1 MTPPDTMRWERLLD
15 SGRYGTDRPE
25 PDPGQDPRSPFER
38 DYDRI
43 VFSGHFRRLGR
54 KTQVHPLNENDH
66 IHTRL
71 SHSMESASLGR
82 SLGVH
87 VGRLLEAG
95 GELPGGLCPGHVG
108 QVVQAACLA
117 HDIGNPPFGHSGE
130 EAIKAWFK
138 AWLADND
145 TLAAALSAAQRA
157 DLTRFDGNAMALRI
171 MVRTGFE
178 ENGTGMRPTLA
189 VLGAL
194 MKYPRTADNAPPGK
208 DKFSCLHGERSTL
221 EQVAAR
227 LGLPGPPGDHRRH
240 PLAFL
245 TEAADDICYR
255 VMDLEDAMELDILPG
270 RFLLDEFKDALEMDA
285 ARVDDYAARPRR
297 SRNGSLRAAIMT
309 RAIGACVAAFRDNYD
324 AIMRGEFAPGLLDVA
339 REPASQRLREVYGEV
354 EDRLFRSRRKV
365 ELELGA
371 QRSLGLL
378 LDTLIPGALAL
389 CADAPPARG
398 GLCTPAQAA
407 ALLGRERAETLRAPG
422 AGPYEAAVLVLDY
435 LAGMTDH
442 YATAL
447 SRRFM
452 GLGG

>member
-1 MTPPDTMRWERLLD
+1 MTPPDSMHWELLL
-15 SGRYGTDRPE
+15 SGRRHGTDRPE
-25 PDPGQDPRSPFER
+25 PAPGDDPRSPFQR

-82 SLGVH
+82 SLGVL
-87 VGRLLEAG
+87 VGRFLRER
-95 GELPGGLCPGHVG
+95 GELPAGCDPEHVG

-130 EAIKAWFK
+130 EAIKAWF
-138 AWLADND
+138 ADNAG
-145 TLAAALSAAQRA
+145 LFAGVSGARLA

-171 MVRTGFE
+171 LVRTGFE
-178 ENGTGMRPTLA
+178 EGGTGMRPTLA

-194 MKYPRTADNAPPGK
+194 MKYPRTAVNAPAGK
-208 DKFSCLHGERSTL
+208 DKFSCLQSEAEVL
-221 EQVAAR
+221 DEVAGR
-227 LGLPGPPGDHRRH
+227 LGLPGAAGNYGRH

-255 VMDLEDAMELDILPG
+255 VMDLEDAMELGILPG
-270 RFLLDEFKDALEMDA
+270 DFLLTEFKDALELDA
-285 ARVDDYAARPRR
+285 AKAADYAARPMRA
-297 SRNGSLRAAIMT
+297 RNGSLRAAIMT
-309 RAIGACVAAFRDNYD
+309 RTIGACIAAFREHYD
-324 AIMRGEFAPGLLDVA
+324 AIMRAEMADGLLDVSA
-339 REPASQRLREVYGEV
+339 HPACRRLAAVYRRVSG
-354 EDRLFRSRRKV
+354 DLFLSRRKV

-378 LDTLIPGALAL
+378 LDTLMPGAL
-389 CADAPPARG
+389 
-398 GLCTPAQAA
+398 GLCPGAEATRRSVCTPDQAA
-407 ALLGRERAETLRAPG
+407 AILGRERADALRAPG

-442 YATAL
+442 YATGL
-447 SRRFM
+447 SRRLL

>member
-1 MTPPDTMRWERLLD
+1 MQWARLLD
-15 SGRYGTDRPE
+15 SRRYGTDKPE
-25 PDPGQDPRSPFER
+25 PADDPRSPFQR

-54 KTQVHPLNENDH
+54 KTQVHPLNENDN

-82 SLGVH
+82 SLGQH
-87 VGRLLEAG
+87 VGLFLAG
-95 GELPGGLCPGHVG
+95 RGELPPGLESEHVG

-130 EAIKAWFK
+130 EAIKGWF
-138 AWLADND
+138 
-145 TLAAALSAAQRA
+145 AANAELFHGLPPGHLD

-171 MVRTGFE
+171 LVRTGFE
-178 ENGTGMRPTLA
+178 EGSTGMRPTLA

-194 MKYPRTADNAPPGK
+194 MKYPRTAENAPAGK
-208 DKFSCLHGERSTL
+208 DKFSCLQSEAGVLDE
-221 EQVAAR
+221 VAGW
-227 LGLPGPPGDHRRH
+227 LGLPGRPGCYARH

-255 VMDLEDAMELDILPG
+255 VMDLEDAMELGILPG
-270 RFLLDEFKDALEMDA
+270 DFLLTEFKGALGMDA
-285 ARVDDYAARPRR
+285 ARVDDYTARPMRA
-297 SRNGSLRAAIMT
+297 RNGSLRAAIMG
-309 RAIGACVAAFRDNYD
+309 RAVPACLAAFTAHYD
-324 AIMRGEFAPGLLDVA
+324 AILRGEFGSSLLEAAPDPLC
-339 REPASQRLREVYGEV
+339 QRLLEVYGAV

-378 LDTLIPGALAL
+378 LDTLMP
-389 CADAPPARG
+389 
-398 GLCTPAQAA
+398 A
-407 ALLGRERAETLRAPG
+407 ALGVCTDGGARRGPGTRAQVAAILGRERVAALEAGDG
-422 AGPYEAAVLVLDY
+422 ACPYQAAVLVLDY

-442 YATAL
+442 YATGL
-447 SRRFM
+447 SRKFL

>member
-1 MTPPDTMRWERLLD
+1 MTPPDSMRWDLLL
-15 SGRYGTDRPE
+15 SGSRHGTDRPE
-25 PDPGQDPRSPFER
+25 PADDPRSPFQR

-54 KTQVHPLNENDH
+54 KTQVHPLNENDN

-82 SLGVH
+82 SLGQH
-87 VGRLLEAG
+87 VGRFLAG
-95 GELPGGLCPGHVG
+95 RGQLPAGLDPEHVG
-108 QVVQAACLA
+108 QIVQAACLA

-130 EAIKAWFK
+130 EAIKGWF
-138 AWLADND
+138 AANAD
-145 TLAAALSAAQRA
+145 LFAGVPEAHLA

-171 MVRTGFE
+171 LVCTGFE
-178 ENGTGMRPTLA
+178 EGGTGMRPTLA

-194 MKYPRTADNAPPGK
+194 MKYPRTAANAPAGK
-208 DKFSCLHGERSTL
+208 DKFSCLQSEAGVLDE
-221 EQVAAR
+221 VAGR
-227 LGLPGPPGDHRRH
+227 LGLPGEPGNYARH

-255 VMDLEDAMELDILPG
+255 VMDLEDAMELGILPG
-270 RFLLDEFKDALEMDA
+270 DFLLTEFKDALDMDA
-285 ARVDDYAARPRR
+285 ARVADYAARPMRA
-297 SRNGSLRAAIMT
+297 RNGSLRAAIMG
-309 RAIGACVAAFRDNYD
+309 RAVPACVAAFTTYHE
-324 AIMRGEFAPGLLDVA
+324 AIMRGAFGASLLEAAAD
-339 REPASQRLREVYGEV
+339 PLCQRLLEVYGGV

-378 LDTLIPGALAL
+378 LDTLMPAALAV
-389 CADAPPARG
+389 CGGAARRG
-398 GLCTPAQAA
+398 PGTRAQVAA
-407 ALLGRERAETLRAPG
+407 ILGRERVAALQ
-422 AGPYEAAVLVLDY
+422 AGDAACPYQAAVLVLDY

-442 YATAL
+442 YATGL
-447 SRRFM
+447 SRKFL